1 MYVMSCAWLAPPAG
15 KLIAAVCHGPAGLVK
30 AKGSDGLPLVN
41 ARQVTGFTN
50 SEEEAVGK
58 TKVRHGVEPTR
69 DMSDSA
75 CHSF

>member
-1 MYVMSCAWLAPPAG
+1 
-15 KLIAAVCHGPAGLVK
+15 VK

-58 TKVRHGVEPTR
+58 TKVRQCSGGMT
-69 DMSDSA
+69 MN
-75 CHSF
+75 